1 MGLLR
6 TAFARVS
13 AVLKRDDRYSV
24 HIPSRSW
31 IEYKDRERT
40 VRLPAAMLDGGLP
53 GQEEVTAGQIYPQD
67 REEVIRRVYHH
78 LNVTRDMG
86 LRFLNP
92 DGSQSTPPA

>member
-1 MGLLR
+1 M
-6 TAFARVS
+6 S
-13 AVLKRDDRYSV
+13 AMLKRDDRYSV

-40 VRLPAAMLDGGLP
+40 VRVGAGMLD
-53 GQEEVTAGQIYPQD
+53 QEVYLGHVEVLAGQLDPQD

-78 LNVTRDMG
+78 LNITRDMG

-92 DGSQSTPPA
+92 DGSHWSPPA